1 MSIHHLIY
9 SRKYGSILLKPYAF
23 KISGERGVIALSG
36 CFKRAGTFE
45 KEVVFM
51 TLVVAMGV
59 MGWFGCTGMVFQR
72 TKQVG
77 VFWDK
82 KPVG

>member
-1 MSIHHLIY
+1 MCLLIHRLIY
-9 SRKYGSILLKPYAF
+9 SRKYGNIFLLKPYAF

-51 TLVVAMGV
+51 TLVMAVGV
-59 MGWFGCTGMVFQR
+59 TWIGLGVRGWFSRERSG
-72 TKQVG
+72 
-77 VFWDK
+77 
-82 KPVG
+82 